1 MASVVASS
9 PASLASPPKLPGRL
23 LGHTEPR
30 IYTKPLRELTP
41 ETSLGFAAIRF
52 ATDVL
57 LLTLFPWQEW
67 LLIHA
72 LELLPNGRFR
82 FRTVLVLVARQ
93 NGKSTVSI
101 VLALFFLFVLKV
113 ATVLGTAQDLD
124 SAEAVW
130 EQAVTF
136 VEEMD
141 DDTDLPVRPDLKA
154 EHHHTVRTNGKMALV
169 LTRANRHQRR
179 YRVKAANRRAGRGFS
194 GDLTLLDEL
203 REHQT
208 WDAWSAITKTM
219 MGRPNGQTWAMSN
232 AGDITSAPL
241 RFLRKKAHER
251 LGDPDGICAKDP
263 ASNEMPSRED
273 FARIVK
279 ELELEDFAE
288 WEDELKELEESAD
301 DLGIFEWSAAPEC
314 EVVDPRA
321 WAQANPSMGYMISPQ
336 SILSAALTDK
346 EWEFRTEVLCQ
357 WADDALTGPFPV
369 NAFAQC
375 AAIRDVRGRLLPSE
389 LLTPAAKR
397 MTACVTVSEDRAWT
411 YVAICGTRTDGL
423 PQVEVAA
430 TLEGSAGLVRWF
442 TDPAKPHRKRWQI
455 AVQTGGGAPE
465 ASLIA
470 ALKRAGLRVVPWKP
484 ADVVT
489 SWSLLYDAVKDHRIR
504 HTSDKQLTDPAS
516 KSKLKPTES
525 GAKILDR
532 RRARGTDPVP
542 LVGAQGA
549 YWLWQLRSAPS
560 TTPAIPVVAASTSTH
575 ELDRIGF

>member
-1 MASVVASS
+1 MGFVVAVLAPSS
-9 PASLASPPKLPGRL
+9 PSPLKPRGRL
-23 LGHTEPR
+23 LGCTEPR
-30 IYTKPLRELTP
+30 IFTPPLRELSP
-41 ETSLGFAAIRF
+41 ETSLGFAAIKF

-82 FRTVLVLVARQ
+82 FRTVLVLVGRQ

-130 EQAVTF
+130 EQAVSF

-141 DDTDLPVRPDLKA
+141 DDTALPVRPDLKA

-179 YRVKAANRRAGRGFS
+179 YRVKAANGRAGRGFS

-208 WDAWSAITKTM
+208 WEAWSAITKTM

-251 LGDPDGICAKDP
+251 LGDPDGICARDP

-273 FARIVK
+273 FARIVA
-279 ELELEDFAE
+279 ELELEAFEA
-288 WEDELKELEESAD
+288 WGDELKELEESAD

-336 SILSAALTDK
+336 SILSAALTDL

-369 NAFAQC
+369 GAFAKC
-375 AAIRDVRGRLLPSE
+375 AAVRDARGRLLESE
-389 LLTPAAKR
+389 KLSAAR
-397 MTACVTVSEDRAWT
+397 RTTACVTVSEDRAWT
-411 YVAICGTRTDGL
+411 YVTVCGTREDGL
-423 PQVEVAA
+423 PQLEVSA
-430 TLEGSAGLVRWF
+430 TLEGTAGLAKWF
-442 TDPAKPHRKRWQI
+442 TDPTKPHRKRWQV
-455 AVQTGGGAPE
+455 AVQMGGAAPE
-465 ASLIA
+465 TGLVP
-470 ALKRAGLRVVPWKP
+470 ALKRAGVRVVPWKP
-484 ADVVT
+484 ADVT
-489 SWSLLYDAVKDHRIR
+489 SSWGLLFDAVKDCRIR
-504 HTSDKQLTDPAS
+504 HTSQKQLTDPAS
-516 KSKLKPTES
+516 KAKLKPTES
-525 GAKILDR
+525 GGKLLDR

-549 YWLWQLRSAPS
+549 YWLWQKQS
-560 TTPAIPVVAASTSTH
+560 TTTTQATAPTVSAGQTTVNEV
-575 ELDRIGF
+575 DQMNF

>member
-1 MASVVASS
+1 VAFVVAVLAPSS
-9 PASLASPPKLPGRL
+9 PSPLKPRGRL
-23 LGHTEPR
+23 LGSTEPR
-30 IYTKPLRELTP
+30 IFTPPLRELTP
-41 ETSLGFAAIRF
+41 ETSLGFAAVKF
-52 ATDVL
+52 STDVL
-57 LLTLFPWQEW
+57 LLVLFPWQEW

-113 ATVLGTAQDLD
+113 TTVLGTAQDLD
-124 SAEAVW
+124 TAEEVW
-130 EQAVTF
+130 EQAVSF

-141 DDTDLPVRPDLKA
+141 DDTELPVRPDLKA

-179 YRVKAANRRAGRGFS
+179 YKVKAANRRAGRGFA

-208 WDAWSAITKTM
+208 WEAWSAITKTL

-232 AGDITSAPL
+232 AGDITSAVL

-251 LGDPDGICAKDP
+251 LGDPDGICARDP

-273 FARIVK
+273 FARIVA
-279 ELELEDFAE
+279 ELELEDFDA
-288 WEDELKELEESAD
+288 WSDELKELEDSAD
-301 DLGIFEWSAAPEC
+301 DLGLFEWSAAPEC

-369 NAFAQC
+369 NAFAKC
-375 AAIRDVRGRLLPSE
+375 AAVRDVRGVLLESE
-389 LLTPAAKR
+389 KLSRDRRT
-397 MTACVTVSEDRAWT
+397 TACVTVSEDRAWT
-411 YVAICGTRTDGL
+411 YVTVCGTRADGL
-423 PQVEVAA
+423 PQLEVAA
-430 TLEGSAGLVRWF
+430 TLEGTSGLAKWF
-442 TDPAKPHRKRWQI
+442 TDPKMPHRRRWQV
-455 AVQTGGGAPE
+455 AVQMGGAAPE
-465 ASLIA
+465 AGLVP
-470 ALKRAGLRVVPWKP
+470 ALKRAGIRVVPWKP
-484 ADVVT
+484 ADVGM
-489 SWSLLYDAVKDHRIR
+489 SWGLFYDAVKECRIR
-504 HTSDKQLTDPAS
+504 HTSQKQLTDPAS

-525 GAKILDR
+525 GAKVLDR

-549 YWLWQLRSAPS
+549 YWLWQLRTAPV
-560 TTPAIPVVAASTSTH
+560 TKAAAPVVASDSSTVH
-575 ELDRIGF
+575 ELDRMRF